1 MKNNKGFNLLSVI
14 IIISITSIISG
25 ITTGV
30 IVTNSYKNSTGLT
43 YNEILNDNY
52 LNEFLEVYSSIID
65 NYYEDVDKEEML
77 DNAMDAM
84 LEYLGDNYT
93 THLDSGETA
102 ELEKKLSGK
111 YRGIGIAILQTEI
124 VTVYKNTPA
133 ETAGLQVGDIIKSVN
148 GKEFTIESGSQDIAD
163 LITNSKNDT
172 IQICVLRGE
181 EELSFEVKVETINT
195 VDAEYKM
202 LENNIGYI
210 KMTIF
215 SKTLSEQV
223 TNALNDMKKKKK
235 KKLIIDLRDN
245 TGGYL
250 ESAEETASTF
260 LKKGKLIYSL
270 ENKDATVKYYDE
282 TDGYKNYPIVVL
294 INENSASA
302 SEILAAALKDSY
314 GATLVGAKSFGKG
327 KVQQTYNLSDGSM
340 AKYTSAKWLR
350 PNGECIDGIGITPD
364 YNVIKSVTQDAN
376 GNIINNEDN
385 QLLKAIEV
393 ISAL

>member
-223 TNALNDMKKKKK
+223 TNALNDMEKEGMQ
-235 KKLIIDLRDN
+235 KLIIDLRDN
-245 TGGYL
+245 TGGYF
-250 ESAEETASTF
+250 ESAEDTASTI
-260 LKKGKLIYSL
+260 LK
-270 ENKDATVKYYDE
+270 
-282 TDGYKNYPIVVL
+282 
-294 INENSASA
+294 
-302 SEILAAALKDSY
+302 
-314 GATLVGAKSFGKG
+314 
-327 KVQQTYNLSDGSM
+327 
-340 AKYTSAKWLR
+340 
-350 PNGECIDGIGITPD
+350 
-364 YNVIKSVTQDAN
+364 
-376 GNIINNEDN
+376 
-385 QLLKAIEV
+385 
-393 ISAL
+393 